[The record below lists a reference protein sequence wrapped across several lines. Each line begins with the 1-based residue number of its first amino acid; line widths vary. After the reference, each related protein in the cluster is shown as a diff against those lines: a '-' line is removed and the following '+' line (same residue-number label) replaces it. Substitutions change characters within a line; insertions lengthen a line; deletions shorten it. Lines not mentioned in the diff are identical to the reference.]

1 MSVTKID
8 MFLKPEGKDYSSKEL
23 NVLKGKIAELDKTE
37 QIEIL
42 KIIKNNNDRLTEN
55 KNGVFINLTN
65 VSNKCLEDIDNFVRY
80 SVENKTRLDNLEKLS
95 QNIFKESMLKQHYD
109 NYAFHGET
117 DKSDQLTGD
126 SKEDTKEDT
135 KGNTKGHSNRDKM
148 NHTNLGENKDSI
160 FAENINDNT
169 DLNSENDVSLM
180 GNLKDDDEDDDEED
194 DLDVD
199 DLKTMLS
206 GPPHLRSKNNN
217 KDDHDLDDRENP
229 LDEEDL
235 DNPEIDDGD
244 GEIPVKLIPI
254 AQSNFSEFSQEI
266 NFKKNKLSGRTARIL
281 KKCKE
286 LNRNHYQDN
295 TISSVTYESGV
306 NGNEV
311 SDDEDDEDNG
321 YSSLI
326 VKKNYQ
332 ELTSELTEETI
343 I

>member
-8 MFLKPEGKDYSSKEL
+8 MFLKSEGKDYSSKEL

-109 NYAFHGET
+109 NYAFQGES
-117 DKSDQLTGD
+117 DKSDQLTGHSKRD
-126 SKEDTKEDT
+126 S
-135 KGNTKGHSNRDKM
+135 KGHSDQDKI
-148 NHTNLGENKDSI
+148 NHTNLGENEDNI
-160 FAENINDNT
+160 FAENINDNI
-169 DLNSENDVSLM
+169 DLNSENDGSMIV
-180 GNLKDDDEDDDEED
+180 NLKDEEDEDEDED

-206 GPPHLRSKNNN
+206 GPSHLSSKNNN
-217 KDDHDLDDRENP
+217 KTDLDDQDNQ
-229 LDEEDL
+229 LDEEEL
-235 DNPEIDDGD
+235 DNPEIDD

-254 AQSNFSEFSQEI
+254 NQSNFSEYSQEI

-306 NGNEV
+306 NGNEG

-321 YSSLI
+321 YSTLI

-332 ELTSELTEETI
+332 ELTSELTEEI
-343 I
+343 FI